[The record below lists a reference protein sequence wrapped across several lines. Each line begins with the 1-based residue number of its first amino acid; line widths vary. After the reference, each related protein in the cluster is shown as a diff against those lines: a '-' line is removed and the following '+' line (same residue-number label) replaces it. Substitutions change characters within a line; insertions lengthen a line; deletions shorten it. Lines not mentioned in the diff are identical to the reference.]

1 MGLTRLFVQR
11 PALVFVMIVF
21 VTIAGS
27 IAFFFLPQQQFPNTN
42 LPTVSV
48 QVNYPGAS
56 PTEMRDNI
64 ARPLEDAIAGAP
76 NLNVLNTT
84 VLQGRATISA
94 VFNINASQEA
104 SLVEVQRRVQG
115 ALSQLPSDLRAPTI
129 STYDPSQSTVVTLAV
144 AGRSY
149 SAAGLSDVVNNQIV
163 PALDQVPGVSNVSAN
178 GTVTPSF
185 QVIVNPSS
193 LQAGGYSINDVVST
207 IAANNTRLPGGIVYQ
222 PKRETTVD
230 IRGDIQTPGAVAN
243 LPLLAAGKST
253 TTSPQVNAW
262 STGTQV
268 IRIGNIASV
277 SNSNEERRVYAY
289 VDGALRVF
297 LQVQKTTQ
305 GNEVT
310 TSQNVLAALPRLQA
324 QFPGVAF
331 SVVNVQSKF
340 TQQQL
345 TGVLHTLLEGIA
357 LTAIVMLFFLGSWRS
372 AIVVLVA
379 IPTSLLITLAVMKLA
394 NFTIDTISLL
404 AMTLVIGIL
413 VDDSIVVLENIE
425 RHHHNGE
432 PPLEAAVNGRSEIGF
447 AAIVIT
453 LVDVVVFLPIA
464 FLPGVVGKFLSEFAL
479 VVVVAT
485 LTSLWTSFTVT
496 PTLAGRWAL
505 RSNWKPWRIMDKF
518 ANTFERLR
526 GWYADRVLPAG
537 LARPKLVAAAAIAS
551 TAVAIALLPLGLVGF
566 TFIPSVD
573 RGEIFVQVTYPPG
586 TPLSTSDAAVRRI
599 NAVVQNVSDLQ
610 AVTAVAGAYNSPFG
624 GFFTEGNVGQ
634 VHLYLTDSRKHTT
647 IYWVGYLRDKLKSV
661 APGAALSVIP
671 STGTGG
677 GNAQPIDYLVTSVQA
692 DPLPYAQQVYSLLL
706 RTPGTASVTSSAQQL
721 APQVAVTFDRAAAQ
735 ALGISIGNAST
746 AVRAA
751 LGGVVATQF
760 EGTSGLKDVQVIYP
774 LRERTSLDEIG
785 QVAVRAA
792 DGSLARVGDV
802 AKLTWAPTPLA
813 ITRVNR
819 QTVIHVTANTA
830 PGIALSNVQRAFTG
844 ALPSLHLPAGVFV
857 RANPNGNQQNLKDT
871 VTGMG
876 TTLVLSVLL
885 VYLLMV
891 ALYNGYVMPFIIL
904 FSVPVASVGAIGA
917 LALTHQTLNLF
928 SLIGIIMLIGL
939 VSKNGILLVDYAN
952 ILRKRG
958 YPRIDA
964 MRQSARV
971 RFRPIVMTTASMI
984 AGMTPLALGLV
995 QGSQVR
1001 QSLGIV
1007 IIGGLTSSLLLTL
1020 LLVPV
1025 VYQWLAP
1032 KELED
1037 EKSRSDGR
1045 RPDAG
1050 TTGEIRTY
1058 A

>member
-1 MGLTRLFVQR
+1 
-11 PALVFVMIVF
+11 
-21 VTIAGS
+21 
-27 IAFFFLPQQQFPNTN
+27 
-42 LPTVSV
+42 
-48 QVNYPGAS
+48 
-56 PTEMRDNI
+56 
-64 ARPLEDAIAGAP
+64 
-76 NLNVLNTT
+76 
-84 VLQGRATISA
+84 
-94 VFNINASQEA
+94 
-104 SLVEVQRRVQG
+104 
-115 ALSQLPSDLRAPTI
+115 
-129 STYDPSQSTVVTLAV
+129 
-144 AGRSY
+144 
-149 SAAGLSDVVNNQIV
+149 
-163 PALDQVPGVSNVSAN
+163 
-178 GTVTPSF
+178 
-185 QVIVNPSS
+185 
-193 LQAGGYSINDVVST
+193 
-207 IAANNTRLPGGIVYQ
+207 
-222 PKRETTVD
+222 
-230 IRGDIQTPGAVAN
+230 
-243 LPLLAAGKST
+243 
-253 TTSPQVNAW
+253 
-262 STGTQV
+262 
-268 IRIGNIASV
+268 
-277 SNSNEERRVYAY
+277 
-289 VDGALRVF
+289 
-297 LQVQKTTQ
+297 
-305 GNEVT
+305 
-310 TSQNVLAALPRLQA
+310 
-324 QFPGVAF
+324 
-331 SVVNVQSKF
+331 
-340 TQQQL
+340 
-345 TGVLHTLLEGIA
+345 
-357 LTAIVMLFFLGSWRS
+357 
-372 AIVVLVA
+372 
-379 IPTSLLITLAVMKLA
+379 
-394 NFTIDTISLL
+394 
-404 AMTLVIGIL
+404 
-413 VDDSIVVLENIE
+413 
-425 RHHHNGE
+425 
-432 PPLEAAVNGRSEIGF
+432 
-447 AAIVIT
+447 VIT

-537 LARPKLVAAAAIAS
+537 LGRPKLVAAAAIAS

-634 VHLYLTDSRKHTT
+634 VHLYLTDSRKHAT

-677 GNAQPIDYLVTSVQA
+677 GNAQPIDYLVTSDQA

-721 APQVAVTFDRAAAQ
+721 APQVAVIFDRAAAQ
-735 ALGISIGNAST
+735 ALGVSIGNAST

-760 EGTSGLKDVQVIYP
+760 EGTGGLKDVQVIYP

-830 PGIALSNVQRAFTG
+830 PGSALSNVQRAFTT
-844 ALPSLHLPAGVFV
+844 ALPSLHLPASVSV

-876 TTLVLSVLL
+876 TTLLLSVLL

-1025 VYQWLAP
+1025 VYEWLAP
-1032 KELED
+1032 KGLED
-1037 EKSRSDGR
+1037 EKSRNDGHG
-1045 RPDAG
+1045 PDAG